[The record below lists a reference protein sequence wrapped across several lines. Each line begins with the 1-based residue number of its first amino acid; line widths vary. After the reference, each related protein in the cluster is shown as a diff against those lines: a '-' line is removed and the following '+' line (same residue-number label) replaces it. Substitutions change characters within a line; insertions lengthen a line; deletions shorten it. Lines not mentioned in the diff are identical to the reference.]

1 MYSPSTSVEI
11 EMHKQRI
18 ATQRRRRERISLS
31 FSKFSPYFLCVHA
44 AAHRSLYRSFQKLWA
59 SKKLRPKSPKYKIPK
74 AWLGLLDG
82 TICSPKDFQLRADLC
97 TEWNKIWKLIKS
109 TVRGKHSINRNIY
122 IHFYICIYI
131 YIYNLIFS
139 YIPYI
144 YFRPYLYEH
153 KIYVLVYAK
162 EIRFFN

>member
-1 MYSPSTSVEI
+1 MYPPSTSVEI

-18 ATQRRRRERISLS
+18 ATQSRRRERISLI
-31 FSKFSPYFLCVHA
+31 FKIFTILFV
-44 AAHRSLYRSFQKLWA
+44 RSCSGSSLALSLIPKA
-59 SKKLRPKSPKYKIPK
+59 NGIEKATTKSPKYKIPK